1 MQRRSKL
8 KPKRSKFID
17 EYILSFDGKAAA
29 IKAGYSE
36 HTAAVI
42 ACRLLA
48 NPEVKEEYDYRL
60 SEYKKKNEVR
70 REKILDKVNKL
81 VDRCENDD
89 DRTHLIKAIDIL
101 NKMGGQY
108 VHTIINK
115 SEDQPLFPD

>member
-1 MQRRSKL
+1 MRRKSKL
-8 KPKRSKFID
+8 KAKRSKFID
-17 EYILSFDGKAAA
+17 EYILSFDGQASA

-36 HTAAVI
+36 HTARFMASK
-42 ACRLLA
+42 LLA
-48 NPEVKEEYDYRL
+48 NPEVKEELDYRL
-60 SEYKKKNEVR
+60 AEYKKKNEVR
-70 REKILDKVNKL
+70 REKILDKINKL

-115 SEDQPLFPD
+115 SEDQPLFPE